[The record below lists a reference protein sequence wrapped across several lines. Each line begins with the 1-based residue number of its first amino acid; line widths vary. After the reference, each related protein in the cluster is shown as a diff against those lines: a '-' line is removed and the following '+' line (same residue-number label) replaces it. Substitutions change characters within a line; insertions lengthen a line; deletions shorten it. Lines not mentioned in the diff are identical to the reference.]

1 MLSKYYFADD
11 SWLCYCF
18 NITQRH
24 WSLFEE
30 NLSLCSVQSEEG
42 VAPQGVHRAEAAA
55 ALWPSAVLLL
65 SQHRRW
71 ILNPGFS
78 PRTSR
83 AGTKTEEEEEEE
95 NKLRVAAERK
105 TLCDQNASNTWA
117 RAKAK
122 GPSHFK
128 DILMNF

>member
-1 MLSKYYFADD
+1 MTPGCVIVLTSHKDTGP
-11 SWLCYCF
+11 L
-18 NITQRH
+18 
-24 WSLFEE
+24 LEE

-65 SQHRRW
+65 SQHRRG

-83 AGTKTEEEEEEE
+83 AGTKTEEEEEEEE

-105 TLCDQNASNTWA
+105 TLCDQNASNTS
-117 RAKAK
+117 RSM
-122 GPSHFK
+122 GPSKGEGTISF
-128 DILMNF
+128 

>member
-1 MLSKYYFADD
+1 MTPGCVIVLTSHKD
-11 SWLCYCF
+11 
-18 NITQRH
+18 TGP
-24 WSLFEE
+24 LFEE

-65 SQHRRW
+65 SQHRRG
-71 ILNPGFS
+71 ILKPGFS

-83 AGTKTEEEEEEE
+83 AGTKTEEEEKEE

-105 TLCDQNASNTWA
+105 TLCDQNASKHT
-117 RAKAK
+117 RSMDPSK
-122 GPSHFK
+122 GEGTITF
-128 DILMNF
+128 

>member
-11 SWLCYCF
+11 LWLCYCF

-24 WSLFEE
+24 LSPFEE
-30 NLSLCSVQSEEG
+30 NLSLGSVQSEEG

-65 SQHRRW
+65 SQHRRG

-83 AGTKTEEEEEEE
+83 AGTKTEEEEE

-105 TLCDQNASNTWA
+105 TLCDQNASNTS
-117 RAKAK
+117 RSMGSSK
-122 GPSHFK
+122 GEGTVTF
-128 DILMNF
+128 